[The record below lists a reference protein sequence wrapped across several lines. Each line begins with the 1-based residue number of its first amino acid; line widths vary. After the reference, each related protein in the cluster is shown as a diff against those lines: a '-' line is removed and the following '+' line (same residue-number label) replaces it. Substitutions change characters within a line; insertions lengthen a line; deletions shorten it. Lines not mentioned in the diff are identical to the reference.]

1 MKYHNQKTI
10 IDGIKFDSK
19 KEANRWCELQLLEKA
34 GIISNLQRQ
43 VTFELIPRQLENGKV
58 IEKALKYIADFVYD
72 ENGQQVVEDCKGF
85 KTKEYLIK
93 RKIMLYKGIKI
104 KET

>member
-1 MKYHNQKTI
+1 MRDLI
-10 IDGIKFDSK
+10 IEDNLNNTFTLICLPSK
-19 KEANRWCELQLLEKA
+19 LGERC
-34 GIISNLQRQ
+34 
-43 VTFELIPRQLENGKV
+43 KV

-104 KET
+104 KETWHGNQRCKTKS